1 MWSYKLRRTLNLY
14 DLSSAPETNTGAY
27 GKVLT

>member
-1 MWSYKLRRTLNLY
+1 MKGYKPRHTLNLY
-14 DLSSAPETNTGAY
+14 DLSSAPEINTGAY